1 MKVDIKLGPDGHQC
15 EIIDRETNQRIPA
28 TKLELLLEPNMVPML
43 KLDVEADDITVT
55 GENVNTEI
63 GKLTMLHVEGWAKK
77 NGFRLVPDDN
87 LDMELG
93 RIRDPD

>member
-1 MKVDIKLGPDGHQC
+1 MKVDIKLGPSGHECQ
-15 EIIDRETNQRIPA
+15 IVDLETGQRIPA
-28 TKLELLLEPNMVPML
+28 TKLELTLEPNMAPLL
-43 KLDVEADDITVT
+43 KIDVEADNITVS
-55 GENVNTEI
+55 GVNVNTEI